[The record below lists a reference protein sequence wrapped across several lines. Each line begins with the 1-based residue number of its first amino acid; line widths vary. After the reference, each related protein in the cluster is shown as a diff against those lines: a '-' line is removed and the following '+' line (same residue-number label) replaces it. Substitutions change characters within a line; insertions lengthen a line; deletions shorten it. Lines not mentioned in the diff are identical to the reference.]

1 MAAKKQVPRGSLAGE
16 KKPTLLLSLG
26 MQMRGLVVRGALLGD
41 AVGGRVGLSGTDLE
55 CLELIANASQEAMT
69 PGQLAGATAVPARTL
84 RAFNEPCRLSTAYT
98 SSPIA
103 AWKPC
108 KVASGSS
115 VRSLPSCSAA
125 FTACATT
132 SCASRNG
139 TPFFA
144 R

>member
-1 MAAKKQVPRGSLAGE
+1 MAAKKQA
-16 KKPTLLLSLG
+16 LLRSLG
-26 MQMRGLVVRGALLGD
+26 MQMRGLAVRGALLGD
-41 AVGGRVGLSGTDLE
+41 AVGGRVGLSGTDLD

-69 PGQLAGATAVPARTL
+69 PGQLAAATGLSTGAVPPSTL
-84 RAFNEPCRLSTAYT
+84 RAFSEPCRLSTAYT

-115 VRSLPSCSAA
+115 ARSLPSCSAA